1 MGGHNR
7 PYHSLRWAGMADEQN
22 FARDTRDWRERRD
35 LKFRKPRTSDLE
47 PLSFSPVRQS
57 RSSAILLALVMSCD
71 DPTNLTPRRGLV
83 YDAAPGSIFI
93 VYSAKEESDVAG
105 DALKVEDATWDAEV
119 IKSSELV
126 MVDFWAVWCGPCQM
140 VAPVIEELSKEYA
153 GKMKVRKLNTDENPE
168 VAGRYQVMSIPTI
181 LFFKNGQVVEKL
193 VGARPKRQ
201 FKEMIDS
208 LLAQPAGSA

>member
-1 MGGHNR
+1 
-7 PYHSLRWAGMADEQN
+7 MAV
-22 FARDTRDWRERRD
+22 RRAA
-35 LKFRKPRTSDLE
+35 E
-47 PLSFSPVRQS
+47 
-57 RSSAILLALVMSCD
+57 LAMIMSCA
-71 DPTNLTPRRGLV
+71 DPADLTPRRGLV
-83 YDAAPGSIFI
+83 YDAFLVSIFI
-93 VYSAKEESDVAG
+93 VYSAKEECDVVG

-119 IKSSELV
+119 MKASELV

-140 VAPVIEELSKEYA
+140 VAPIIEELGKEYA
-153 GKMKVRKLNTDENPE
+153 GKVKVRKLNTDENPE

>member
-1 MGGHNR
+1 MTTR
-7 PYHSLRWAGMADEQN
+7 PVPPASLGYSAG
-22 FARDTRDWRERRD
+22 
-35 LKFRKPRTSDLE
+35 P
-47 PLSFSPVRQS
+47 
-57 RSSAILLALVMSCD
+57 VMSGAG
-71 DPTNLTPRRGLV
+71 PTDLTPRRGLV
-83 YDAAPGSIFI
+83 YDAVLVSMCI
-93 VYSAKEESDVAG
+93 VYSAKEECDVAG

-119 IKSSELV
+119 MKASQLV

-140 VAPVIEELSKEYA
+140 VAPIIEELGKEYA
-153 GKMKVRKLNTDENPE
+153 GKVKVRKLNTDENPE